1 MVEETTESVET
12 TTEDTGSSVDWKAS
26 LSDDV
31 KNDPSLADIKDVNG
45 LAKSLI
51 HAQKMVGSDKI
62 ALPKEDASPEE
73 MSEFYNRLG
82 RPKEYELTKAELPEG
97 MSYNEDMEKV
107 MKENMHA
114 AGLTNKQA
122 NSIYKGYMEY
132 LSGQHKDMTE
142 KNQVQAETWIKDL
155 KKDFGKA
162 YDERV
167 DLSQR
172 AARELGGPDFLKWL
186 DDTGQGNNPMFVKM
200 FAKVGEMM
208 SEGQAEPGVPRQFEM
223 TPDSARQEI
232 ARLQRDPNFMNQYT
246 NKDADGH
253 KEAVQKFERLFEY
266 AYPGDVQPI

>member
-1 MVEETTESVET
+1 M
-12 TTEDTGSSVDWKAS
+12 
-26 LSDDV
+26 
-31 KNDPSLADIKDVNG
+31 
-45 LAKSLI
+45 
-51 HAQKMVGSDKI
+51 GSDKI

-73 MSEFYNRLG
+73 LDAFYNQLG
-82 RPKEYELTKAELPEG
+82 RPKEYEFTKANLPEG
-97 MSYNEDMEKV
+97 MTYNEDMEKA
-107 MKENMHA
+107 MKANMHK

-122 NSIYKGYMEY
+122 DNLYTGYLEY
-132 LSGQHKDMTE
+132 LSGQHKNMTE
-142 KNQVQAETWIKDL
+142 KNELQADDWIRTL

-208 SEGQAEPGVPRQFEM
+208 SEGKAEPGAPRQFEM

-246 NKDADGH
+246 NKDVDGH
-253 KEAVQKFERLFEY
+253 AEAVKKFGRLFEY